1 MDTCILAICGNYL
14 QIAKIDLAECNDS
27 EWQFAADRRQHAVFW
42 CLARSLKL
50 QRSQSSWRYFVG
62 FVSVPSRGALC
73 MPFALLSAC
82 VSGPAPANHQAALYA
97 PQQLA
102 GSRSGQ
108 PEGDWIAATP
118 VARGAPACDWTVPRE
133 LDTYRRARIDEFAS
147 RSAPLAPGDRLS
159 IRVLGDSDDLSGTYV
174 VDTDGAV
181 RLRGIA
187 PSRAGGGTLS
197 DLERTLRQK
206 LVEAGIVRPLRNSVT
221 VSLIEAAG
229 VSVAVTGAVFEP
241 QAVRAGER
249 SPESRIG
256 LKEGDASGDA
266 NVSRSVATAIRAA
279 GGVRPDADVQRI
291 YLLRGDAYVELDL
304 SGLVAGWRADDIEL
318 TTGDR
323 IIVPS
328 RQCFDADLV
337 RPTPLTPPGIRVYM
351 SNLTRSANNNAGA
364 AIGKETT
371 SLPYG
376 TRFLQALV
384 AANCVG
390 GSYMQSDRRAILM
403 SRNPI
408 NGRSVVI
415 ERDIEK
421 LVREADR
428 DAYDPYL
435 MPGDAIACYDSRW
448 TNLTEAIGM
457 VSQGVSTVT
466 PAILLDKAL

>member
-1 MDTCILAICGNYL
+1 M
-14 QIAKIDLAECNDS
+14 
-27 EWQFAADRRQHAVFW
+27 
-42 CLARSLKL
+42 
-50 QRSQSSWRYFVG
+50 
-62 FVSVPSRGALC
+62 
-73 MPFALLSAC
+73 SAGC
-82 VSGPAPANHQAALYA
+82 VSGPAPSNLLTSVYA
-97 PQQLA
+97 PQQMTGA
-102 GSRSGQ
+102 RVGH
-108 PEGDWIAATP
+108 PEGDWITAAP
-118 VARGAPACDWTVPRE
+118 VSRGAPTCDWQVPRE
-133 LDTYRRARIDEFAS
+133 LDTYRRASISEFAS
-147 RSAPLAPGDRLS
+147 QTAPLAPGDRLS
-159 IRVLGDSDDLSGTYV
+159 IRVLGDSDSLSGTYV
-174 VDTDGAV
+174 VDSDGSV

-187 PSRAGGGTLS
+187 PTRAGGGS
-197 DLERTLRQK
+197 FEDLQEALRVR
-206 LVEAGIVRPLRNSVT
+206 LVGAGIVKPLRNAVS
-221 VSLIEAAG
+221 VSLIESAG
-229 VSVAVTGAVFEP
+229 VSVSVHGAVFEP

-249 SPESRIG
+249 PPESRIG
-256 LKEGDASGDA
+256 LKEGDVSGDA

-291 YLLRGDAYVELDL
+291 YLIRDRAYVELDL
-304 SGLVAGWRADDIEL
+304 SGLVHGWAATDISVS
-318 TTGDR
+318 TGDR

-328 RQCFDADLV
+328 RKCFDAKLA

-390 GSYMQSDRRAILM
+390 GSYMQSDRRAVLI

-408 NGRSVVI
+408 NGQSVVV

-421 LVREADR
+421 LVREANR
-428 DAYDPYL
+428 DAFDPYL

-466 PAILLDKAL
+466 PAIILDNAL

>member
-1 MDTCILAICGNYL
+1 MLAG
-14 QIAKIDLAECNDS
+14 
-27 EWQFAADRRQHAVFW
+27 
-42 CLARSLKL
+42 
-50 QRSQSSWRYFVG
+50 
-62 FVSVPSRGALC
+62 
-73 MPFALLSAC
+73 C
-82 VSGPAPANHQAALYA
+82 VSGPAPNNLLTSIYA
-97 PQQLA
+97 PQQMT
-102 GSRSGQ
+102 GEQDGH
-108 PEGDWIAATP
+108 PEGDWITAAP
-118 VARGAPACDWTVPRE
+118 VSRGAPTCDWQVPRE
-133 LDTYRRARIDEFAS
+133 LDTYRRAPISEFAS
-147 RSAPLAPGDRLS
+147 QTAPLAPGDRLS
-159 IRVLGDSDDLSGTYV
+159 IRVLGDSDSLSGTYV
-174 VDTDGAV
+174 VDSDGSV

-187 PSRAGGGTLS
+187 PTRAGGGSLE
-197 DLERTLRQK
+197 DLQEALRVR
-206 LVEAGIVRPLRNSVT
+206 LVGAGIVKPLRNAVS
-221 VSLIEAAG
+221 VSLIESAG
-229 VSVAVTGAVFEP
+229 VSVSVHGAVFES

-249 SPESRIG
+249 TPESRIG
-256 LKEGDASGDA
+256 LKEGDVSGDA

-291 YLLRGDAYVELDL
+291 YLIRDRAYVELDL
-304 SGLVAGWRADDIEL
+304 SGLVHGWAATDIAVSA
-318 TTGDR
+318 GDR

-328 RQCFDADLV
+328 RKCFDAKLA

-390 GSYMQSDRRAILM
+390 GSFMQSDRRAVLI

-408 NGRSVVI
+408 NGQSVVV

-421 LVREADR
+421 LVREANR
-428 DAYDPYL
+428 DAFDPYL

-448 TNLTEAIGM
+448 TNLAEAIGM

-466 PAILLDKAL
+466 PAILLDNAL

>member
-1 MDTCILAICGNYL
+1 MP
-14 QIAKIDLAECNDS
+14 
-27 EWQFAADRRQHAVFW
+27 
-42 CLARSLKL
+42 ARA
-50 QRSQSSWRYFVG
+50 
-62 FVSVPSRGALC
+62 ALC
-73 MPFALLSAC
+73 VSFALLSGC
-82 VSGPAPANHQAALYA
+82 ISGPAPANHQSALYA
-97 PQQLA
+97 PQQVV
-102 GSRSGQ
+102 GSHSGQ

-118 VARGAPACDWTVPRE
+118 LARVSPACDWPAPRE
-133 LDTYRRARIDEFAS
+133 LNTYRKAQINEFAS
-147 RSAPLAPGDRLS
+147 QSAPLAPGDRLS
-159 IRVLGDSDDLSGTYV
+159 IRVLGDSDNLTGTYV
-174 VDTDGAV
+174 VDIDGAV
-181 RLRGIA
+181 RLRGVA

-197 DLERTLRQK
+197 DLEATLRQR
-206 LVEAGIVRPLRNSVT
+206 LVEAGIVRALRNSVT
-221 VSLIEAAG
+221 VSLVEAAG

-241 QAVRAGER
+241 QAVWAGER
-249 SPESRIG
+249 TPESRIG

-291 YLLRGDAYVELDL
+291 YLIRGDAFVELDL
-304 SGLVAGWRADDIEL
+304 SGLVHGWRADDIEL
-318 TTGDR
+318 TAGDR

-328 RQCFDADLV
+328 RQCFNADLV

-390 GSYMQSDRRAILM
+390 GSFMQSDRRAVLI
-403 SRNPI
+403 SRNPL

-448 TNLTEAIGM
+448 TNLAEAIGLI
-457 VSQGVSTVT
+457 SQGVSTVT
-466 PAILLDKAL
+466 PAILLDNAL